1 MPRNADDV
9 ETFLYRL
16 NRNFDSNGEGM
27 FLVAST
33 TDGPPIVVY
42 VDDPIIVIRVD
53 VGKAPESA
61 ERQLAVFRQMLQF
74 NATEL
79 VHASYA
85 LEGAEMVLSAGIPL
99 ENVDMNEI
107 AAVLEDMEIA
117 ITRHVTK
124 LHELAKES

>member
-42 VDDPIIVIRVD
+42 VDDPIIILRVD
-53 VGKAPESA
+53 IGKAPEKD
-61 ERQLAVFRQMLQF
+61 EQQLAVYRQMLKL

-85 LEGAEMVLSAGIPL
+85 LEGDEMVLSAGIPL
-99 ENVDMNEI
+99 ENVDLNEI

-117 ITRHVTK
+117 IARHVGK
-124 LHELAKES
+124 LRELASQ

>member
-1 MPRNADDV
+1 MPRTADDV

-16 NRNFDSNGEGM
+16 NRNFDHNGEGM
-27 FLVAST
+27 FIIASRN
-33 TDGPPIVVY
+33 DGPPIVVY
-42 VDDPIIVIRVD
+42 VDDPIIIVRVD
-53 VGKAPESA
+53 IGQAPDDEN
-61 ERQLAVFRQMLQF
+61 RQLRLYKQMLQY

-85 LEGAEMVLSAGIPL
+85 LEGKEMVLSAGIPL

-117 ITRHVTK
+117 IARHVGK
-124 LHELAKES
+124 LRELAVE

>member
-27 FLVAST
+27 FLVATS

-42 VDDPIIVIRVD
+42 VDDPIIIIRVD
-53 VGKAPESA
+53 IGKAPKDEKQ
-61 ERQLAVFRQMLQF
+61 QLAVYRQMLQF

-85 LEGAEMVLSAGIPL
+85 LEGSEMVLSD
-99 ENVDMNEI
+99 VDLNEI

-117 ITRHVTK
+117 IARHVEK
-124 LHELAKES
+124 LRALATE

>member
-16 NRNFDSNGEGM
+16 NRNFDSNGEGL
-27 FLVAST
+27 FLVSSG

-42 VDDPIIVIRVD
+42 VDDPIVIMRVD
-53 VGKAPESA
+53 IGKAPKDET
-61 ERQLAVFRQMLQF
+61 RQLAVFRKMLEL

-85 LEGAEMVLSAGIPL
+85 LESDEMVLVSGIPL
-99 ENVDMNEI
+99 ENVDLNEI
-107 AAVLEDMEIA
+107 AAVLSDMEIA
-117 ITRHVTK
+117 IARHVSK
-124 LHELAKES
+124 LRELATE